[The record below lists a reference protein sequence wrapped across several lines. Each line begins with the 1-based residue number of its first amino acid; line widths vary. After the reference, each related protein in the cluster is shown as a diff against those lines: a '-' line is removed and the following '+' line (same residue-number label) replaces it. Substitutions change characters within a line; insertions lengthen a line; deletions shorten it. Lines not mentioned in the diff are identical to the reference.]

1 MIEIHPVDRAYAELL
16 SALHRETFADGW
28 SVDAMGEVLRSPGV
42 FALLALVDGV
52 PAGFA
57 LGRLAADEA
66 ELLSIGTL
74 ANARRLGIGRALVV
88 AIAACVPRARALFLE
103 VGEDNPAARALYAGL
118 GFALIGRRADYYQR
132 GPGSRVA
139 ALTMSAIPANIVK

>member
-28 SVDAMGEVLRSPGV
+28 SVDAMREVLRSPGV
-42 FALLALVDGV
+42 FALLATIDDA

-66 ELLSIGTL
+66 ELLSVGVL
-74 ANARRLGIGRALVV
+74 AGSRRLGIGHALIV

-103 VGEDNPAARALYAGL
+103 VGEDNPAARGLYAGL
-118 GFALIGRRADYYQR
+118 GFAVVGRRAGYYQR
-132 GPGSRVA
+132 DTGQHVA
-139 ALTMSAIPANIVK
+139 ALTMSAIPANICK

>member
-28 SVDAMGEVLRSPGV
+28 SIDAMREVLRSPGV
-42 FALLALVDGV
+42 FALLASIGDV
-52 PAGFA
+52 PVGFA

-66 ELLSIGTL
+66 ELLTIGVL
-74 ANARRLGIGRALVV
+74 PGSRRLGIGHALVV
-88 AIAACVPRARALFLE
+88 AVAACVPRARALFLE

-118 GFALIGRRADYYQR
+118 GFAVVGRRADYYQR
-132 GPGSRVA
+132 EGARRVA
-139 ALTMSAIPANIVK
+139 ALTMSAIPANIGK

>member
-28 SVDAMGEVLRSPGV
+28 TVDAMGEVLRSPGV
-42 FALLALVDGV
+42 FALLALADGV

-88 AIAACVPRARALFLE
+88 AVAACVPRARALFLE
-103 VGEDNPAARALYAGL
+103 VGEDNLAARALYAGL
-118 GFALIGRRADYYQR
+118 GFALVGRRADYYRR
-132 GPGSRVA
+132 GAGSRAA
-139 ALTMSAIPANIVK
+139 ALTMSAIPANIVR

>member
-118 GFALIGRRADYYQR
+118 GFALVGRRADYYQR

>member
-88 AIAACVPRARALFLE
+88 AVAACVPRARVLFLE

-118 GFALIGRRADYYQR
+118 GFALVGRRADYYQR

>member
-42 FALLALVDGV
+42 FALLALADGV

-74 ANARRLGIGRALVV
+74 AHARRLGIGRALVV

-118 GFALIGRRADYYQR
+118 GFALVGRRADYYQR

>member
-57 LGRLAADEA
+57 IGRLAADEA

-88 AIAACVPRARALFLE
+88 AVAACVPRARALFLE
-103 VGEDNPAARALYAGL
+103 VGEDNPGARALYAAL
-118 GFALIGRRADYYQR
+118 GFALVGRRADYYQR
-132 GPGSRVA
+132 GAGSRVA

>member
-28 SVDAMGEVLRSPGV
+28 SVDAMREVLRSPGV
-42 FALLALVDGV
+42 FALLATVDDA

-66 ELLSIGTL
+66 ELLSVGVL
-74 ANARRLGIGRALVV
+74 AGSRRLGIGHALIV

-103 VGEDNPAARALYAGL
+103 VGEDNPAARGLYAGL
-118 GFALIGRRADYYQR
+118 GFAVVGRRAGYYQR
-132 GPGSRVA
+132 DTGQRVA
-139 ALTMSAIPANIVK
+139 ALTMSAIPANICK